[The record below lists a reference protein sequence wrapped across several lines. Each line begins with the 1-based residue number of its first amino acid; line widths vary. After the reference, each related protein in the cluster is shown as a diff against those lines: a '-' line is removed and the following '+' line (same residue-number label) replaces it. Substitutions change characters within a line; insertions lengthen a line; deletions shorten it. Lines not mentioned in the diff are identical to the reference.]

1 MWVEAQVSLPR
12 FAEVAQWAGYLSLA
26 CFSGTFLG
34 GLLLSFTWTA
44 FGPWNQLRLTQ
55 QALDDAKKECEACR
69 LMRELDNETRL
80 REKAEMA
87 DIKTRYL
94 IIAQA
99 LEASG
104 MRLQLGAMK
113 IDPLPEALKPKP
125 RPKETTDY

>member
-1 MWVEAQVSLPR
+1 MIEAMITTAQVSMPK
-12 FAEVAQWAGYLSLA
+12 FADVAQWAGILSLA

-34 GLLLSFTWTA
+34 GLLLSFTWTT

-55 QALDDAKKECEACR
+55 AALEKASEECEQCR
-69 LMRELDNETRL
+69 LMRELDSEARL
-80 REKAEMA
+80 RERAELA
-87 DIKTRYL
+87 DIKTRYM

-113 IDPLPEALKPKP
+113 IDPKD
-125 RPKETTDY
+125 T